1 MEGIFLGSSKGLGEF
16 ERGEGFPFDD
26 VAYGHADGVGEGCV
40 LLVDLFHFVFFAV
53 DCGMKVFEEGG
64 GGLLDVHVI
73 VVLFVVTVGGSH
85 SIIGMWLEGIA
96 REEWSE
102 RQQLQY
108 LQGEDLGGR
117 YH

>member
-16 ERGEGFPFDD
+16 ERGEGFSFDD
-26 VAYGHADGVGEGCV
+26 VTYGHADGVGEGCV

-53 DCGMKVFEEGG
+53 DCGMKVFKEGG
-64 GGLLDVHVI
+64 RGLLDVHV
-73 VVLFVVTVGGSH
+73 VVVVFVVVFGSH
-85 SIIGMWLEGIA
+85 CTVGMWLEGIA

-102 RQQLQY
+102 CQQLQY
-108 LQGEDLGGR
+108 LQGKDLGGGR